1 MLAEL
6 RSLLDGDEAARG
18 VMAERLT
25 RLGFREA
32 VGAASRLRGLIDLR
46 LTPDLAEN
54 SLHKLIGLLS
64 EIADPD
70 AGLIDFERF
79 VQRATDRAGLF
90 QFLDDNPRAIEV
102 LVRLFASSRYL
113 TETVLRYPQT
123 LREDRKSV
131 V

>member
-1 MLAEL
+1 MAVL

-18 VMAERLT
+18 AMAERLT
-25 RLGFREA
+25 RLGFGEA
-32 VGAASRLRGLIDLR
+32 VGAASRLRGLIDST
-46 LTPDLAEN
+46 LTADLAAN

-79 VQRATDRAGLF
+79 VQRANDRAELF

-102 LVRLFASSRYL
+102 LVRVFAA
-113 TETVLRYPQT
+113 
-123 LREDRKSV
+123 V
-131 V
+131 VT